1 MKSQILRALRLICVL
16 VVSVSCFS
24 TLSQADADSAK
35 SATPQQITIG
45 IIPGEDPERLRK
57 AGLELADYVQKKLGI
72 PTVIYVSKTYQGLI
86 DAMKAG
92 KVDFAFF
99 TAMTFVFAEKEAGAK
114 ILLKKVWQ
122 NPYYF
127 STVVTRKSQSKINSL
142 KDLKGKSIAF
152 VDERS
157 GSGYLYPRAALDK
170 LGIDLKQLR
179 SHVFSG
185 NHEAAIQ
192 SVVEGK
198 VDAAA
203 VFADGKGPEQNAW
216 FRFSPKTLNQMKLV
230 WISAPIPNDPFC
242 VSQAFYDKHPRVT
255 HDLMFSLIEMKD
267 GPPEENVLNRLFGVR
282 ALELATS
289 RQYEPVRELVRQLK
303 LGVDP

>member
-1 MKSQILRALRLICVL
+1 MKSLICGSIL
-16 VVSVSCFS
+16 AISLISSVVR
-24 TLSQADADSAK
+24 ADSDSAK
-35 SATPQQITIG
+35 SGAPARITIG
-45 IIPGEDPERLRK
+45 IIPGEDPERLKK

-72 PTVIYVSKTYQGLI
+72 PTDIYVSQTYQGLI
-86 DAMKAG
+86 DAMKTG

-127 STVVTRKSQSKINSL
+127 STVVTRKSQTKLNSL

-170 LGIDLKQLR
+170 LGIGLKDLK
-179 SHVFSG
+179 SHTFSG
-185 NHEAAIQ
+185 NHEAAILAL
-192 SVVEGK
+192 VEGK

-203 VFADGKGPEQNAW
+203 VFADGKPPEQNAW
-216 FRFSPKTLNQMKLV
+216 FRFSPKTLKQMKLI

-242 VSQAFYDKHPRVT
+242 VSRTFYDKFPRVT

-282 ALELATS
+282 ALELATT
-289 RQYEPVRELVRQLK
+289 RQYEPVRELVRRLK